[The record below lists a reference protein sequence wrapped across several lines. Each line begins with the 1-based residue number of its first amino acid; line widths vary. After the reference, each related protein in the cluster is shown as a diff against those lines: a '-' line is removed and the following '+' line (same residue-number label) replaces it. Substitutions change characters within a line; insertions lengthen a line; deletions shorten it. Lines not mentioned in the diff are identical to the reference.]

1 MPQPH
6 AVCRKGQRSN
16 GYRQPA
22 TRQRSSYVISNALSV
37 SPAPLRQ
44 ENALAGAYNVLT
56 RYRGSQRFTP
66 STDMTEGWATTGI
79 FPLLPTLSLEDYQE
93 PDAPPPEKPPPEK
106 DEYESYDEE
115 EELDA

>member
-6 AVCRKGQRSN
+6 AVCRKDQRSN

-22 TRQRSSYVISNALSV
+22 TRQRSSYIISNALSV

-44 ENALAGAYNVLT
+44 ENALAGACNVLT
-56 RYRGSQRFTP
+56 RYRGSQRFTL
-66 STDMTEGWATTGI
+66 STDMTRGGQQH
-79 FPLLPTLSLEDYQE
+79 LPIVAHLSLDGYQE